1 MNSVNEL
8 VEAMYPIHLSIALG
22 VEVLGDEVWLTV
34 GDPMWLSQV
43 LRPIL
48 DDGSELGALVS
59 SIELSAVVAVPPPN
73 GTSIEMVTKMVERLN
88 NTAYGWNTGNLEPEG
103 DENMASFSIV
113 QELSQ
118 TIRSYNDKAINKGF
132 LSYLDAYNFA
142 RNDVNQIDRWEEEAG
157 VCAVVRI
164 QIEQELAITREAFL
178 AKLEIENQE
187 DTPLE
192 DMDLEIFILDSN
204 SGKLSN
210 HLFAIGTEK
219 LSGSLMRVGG
229 LWSLPSGM
237 PGAVE
242 WLIVPY
248 SEAAPDSDHTYNI
261 GGNLGFTMDGENI
274 SIPLLPTL
282 IIVRPDPS
290 LLVHYFWE
298 KNVIGDDPFSDPV
311 EPSVP
316 FTLGVAVKNAGY
328 GTAYQIQITS
338 GQPEIIENEKGLLVN
353 FMLIGANVGK
363 QNISPSLTVTLGDL
377 IPNTTIVARWLMISS
392 LMGEFKN
399 YSATFENTNPLG
411 EPKLSILDELE
422 IHELIRNVRMYNSKE
437 EDGILDFVVNE
448 RIDFFEYPDALYSS
462 KTLTQYSV
470 SVGVVLS
477 VHANSDV
484 TFTLKIR
491 TRSNSTGWVYY
502 RYEDVDHLLSRS
514 ALTVNS
520 TKFEA
525 NETINL
531 PPENVWIT
539 RNHDSK
545 RNTKFNTFY
554 VHIVDHISTTE
565 EVIFNLSLCTTN
577 CPLVEKP
584 YVPPLVARP
593 STPTLPM
600 FTHTVSIQGNDI
612 TTINTDQTTTGSD
625 VTPKGSAFLC
635 AASAAL
641 TSASLIIMVSSCY

>member
-1 MNSVNEL
+1 M
-8 VEAMYPIHLSIALG
+8 
-22 VEVLGDEVWLTV
+22 
-34 GDPMWLSQV
+34 
-43 LRPIL
+43 R
-48 DDGSELGALVS
+48 
-59 SIELSAVVAVPPPN
+59 
-73 GTSIEMVTKMVERLN
+73 
-88 NTAYGWNTGNLEPEG
+88 
-103 DENMASFSIV
+103 
-113 QELSQ
+113 
-118 TIRSYNDKAINKGF
+118 IR
-132 LSYLDAYNFA
+132 
-142 RNDVNQIDRWEEEAG
+142 
-157 VCAVVRI
+157 
-164 QIEQELAITREAFL
+164 IEQELAVTREAFL
-178 AKLEIENQE
+178 AIMEIENQE

-192 DMDLEIFILDSN
+192 HMDLEIVILDSN

-210 HLFAIGTEK
+210 HLFAIGTEM

-237 PGAVE
+237 SGAVE

-261 GGNLGFTMDGENI
+261 GGTLGFTLDGENI

-399 YSATFENTNPLG
+399 YSATFESINPLG

-422 IHELIRNVRMYNSKE
+422 IHELIRNVRMYNDKE
-437 EDGILDFVVNE
+437 KDGILDFLVNE
-448 RIDFFEYPDALYSS
+448 HIDFFDYPDALYSS

-470 SVGVVLS
+470 NVGVVLS

-484 TFTLKIR
+484 IFTLKVR
-491 TRSNSTGWVYY
+491 TRSNSSGWVYY
-502 RYEDVDHLLSRS
+502 RYEDADHLLSRS
-514 ALTVNS
+514 ALMVNT
-520 TKFEA
+520 TKIEA
-525 NETINL
+525 NETVNL

-539 RNHDSK
+539 KNHDSK
-545 RNTKFNTFY
+545 RNTDTFY

-577 CPLVEKP
+577 CPSVEKP

-593 STPTLPM
+593 SIPTLPM
-600 FTHTVSIQGNDI
+600 FTHSVSTQGDDVS
-612 TTINTDQTTTGSD
+612 TDQTTTGSD

-635 AASAAL
+635 TVSAAL
-641 TSASLIIMVSSCY
+641 TSALLVMMVSSCY